1 MFNVI
6 AVLLIIAS
14 LISVSPLILNYAPI
28 PPNQLSLLA
37 LLIIFVFKIKSSFKY
52 HKVAITSIC
61 FLIIL
66 GLLHSLYWQEFTLL
80 LPIYFYSIFFIL
92 FSFSKSELFEYTNYL
107 SLILMVMLIF
117 SLVGFIYA
125 SLGYPPMFSIPNEDS
140 RLNGFYLT
148 TFSNTYLSGFIRP
161 SGLFDEP
168 GALSFFICMTVAL
181 RESFGMERK
190 TSWTLLLL
198 GLITSSIMHFIF
210 MVIFLLKTKF
220 LSLKRIFNSFLKI
233 LAIIFIL
240 LFLEHSVFNAI
251 ISSLISKFQ
260 LFEGRLAADNRSI
273 LFFNALDYLNLKVFF
288 FGLDVDC
295 MVNFDSCSL
304 KGYEQYGENPLTLL
318 VHWGIFLALPYYL
331 VMTYLIIRSII
342 NKDLVM
348 FGIFLL
354 LLQRPNIMSYGYAV
368 IIFIYLY
375 SIGQSKKQNIIAR
388 FL

>member
-1 MFNVI
+1 V
-6 AVLLIIAS
+6 
-14 LISVSPLILNYAPI
+14 
-28 PPNQLSLLA
+28 PNQLSLLA

-66 GLLHSLYWQEFTLL
+66 GLLHSLYWQEFTFI

-92 FSFSKSELFEYTNYL
+92 FSFSKSDFFEYTNYL

-125 SLGYPPMFSIPNEDS
+125 SLGYPPMFAIPNEDS
-140 RLNGFYLT
+140 RLNSFYLT
-148 TFSNTYLSGFIRP
+148 TFSNTYSFGFIRP

-198 GLITSSIMHFIF
+198 GLVTSSIMHFIF
-210 MVIFLLKTKF
+210 MGLFLLETEF
-220 LSLKRIFNSFLKI
+220 LSFKRISNSFLKI
-233 LAIIFIL
+233 LAIIFIFIL
-240 LFLEHSVFNAI
+240 LEYSFFNTI
-251 ISSLISKFQ
+251 LSSLISKFQ
-260 LFEGRLAADNRSI
+260 LFEGRLAGDNRSI

-288 FGLDVDC
+288 FGLDIDC
-295 MVNFDSCSL
+295 MMHFDSCSL
-304 KGYEQYGENPLTLL
+304 KGYEQYGENPITLL

-331 VMTYLIIRSII
+331 VLTYLVIRSII

-354 LLQRPNIMSYGYAV
+354 LLQRPNVMSYGYAV

-375 SIGQSKKQNIIAR
+375 SIWQSKKQNIIAK
-388 FL
+388 FF